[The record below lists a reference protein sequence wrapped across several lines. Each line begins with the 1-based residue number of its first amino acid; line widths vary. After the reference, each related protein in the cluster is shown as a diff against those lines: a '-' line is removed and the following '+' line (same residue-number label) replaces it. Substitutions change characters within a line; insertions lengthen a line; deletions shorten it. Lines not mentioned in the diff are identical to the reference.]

1 MKKIF
6 LILPLLLLP
15 HFLLSQTPFIRI
27 FGGPGTDIGNG
38 VIQAYDGGY
47 WVVGRTNSF
56 GAGGT
61 DIIVLKLNT
70 SGVIEW
76 EKTYGGVN
84 NEGGIYGVFA
94 TETQDHGLAVAC
106 ETKSFNATQN
116 DAYLI
121 KIDSVG
127 NVLWDARYDAGP
139 GTSGGDYFRGIKELS
154 TGELLLTGSINSG
167 VLGLSDALIM
177 KFTASGNLIWK
188 KIIGGIYVDHIYD
201 VIELPNGDYA
211 FFGNTGT
218 WGNGSNNAWVI
229 RTDTSANLGWAKV
242 YAGSGIDNFSE
253 GILTSDGGLLLGGIT
268 SSYGSGNFDIYLVKL
283 SIDGTLQWAKTYGGS
298 NLEWL
303 NGLQEL
309 PSGGYLLRVYSKSY
323 GPGEDILLISIDT
336 TGNITWSKSY
346 KIIQSGSSG
355 SLVKIKG
362 AIDVTNDGGFIFTGW
377 VIDSSGFGG
386 KDILVFKSDSS
397 AYALCDTVLVTSTTP
412 TVQPINASPSFTNVG
427 AIHDPLTIHTSPTV
441 SDTASCPCFQV
452 SSALISNDTTI
463 CQGDSIPLQATG
475 GTTYN
480 WSPASGLSC
489 NTCSNPVASPN
500 VTTTYTV
507 TFDQGQVCE
516 SQDSITV
523 FVHVPPSINLGADTT
538 ICSYD
543 QLVLDAGTGF
553 SSYLWEDSSTTQTH
567 TVSWS
572 GDTTMMF
579 YVTATDSIGCASADT
594 ILVTFDKPPVIDLG
608 PDTLLCA
615 GTQYLLD
622 AGPGFASYVWQDKSS
637 GQTYMASALNDTTI
651 LYTVTGKDYIGC
663 ISSDSVWITFHKPPV
678 IQLGPD
684 TVICSGA
691 QLLLDAGPG
700 FVSYLWEDQSTG
712 QIHIVSASNDTSL
725 LYYVT
730 GTDSQGCVSS
740 DTIQVGFHVPP
751 AIDLG
756 PDTLLCQADTILLD
770 AGPGFT
776 TYLWEDQSTG
786 QTHLVSS
793 TADTVLLYHV
803 TATDSLGCTSADSI
817 SIHFHNTPS
826 IDLGPD
832 TVLCDGGQILL
843 DAGPGF
849 SQYTWQDQSS
859 GQFFTASASGDTT
872 ILFYVTATDSLG
884 CTSADSIEVY
894 FHLLTAIHLGND
906 TLLCAGEQLLLD
918 AGPGFASYVWED
930 QSTGQTHIASASND
944 TSLLYYVTG
953 TDTQGCVSSDTIQV
967 GFHVPPAINL
977 GPDTLLCQADTI
989 LLDAGPGFTTYL
1001 WEDQSTGQTHLVSST
1016 ADTVLLYHV
1025 TATDSLG
1032 CTSAD
1037 SISIH
1042 FHNTPSIDLGPDTVL
1057 CDGGQILLDA
1067 GPGFSQYTWQ
1077 DQSSGQFFTT
1087 TATGDTSI
1095 LYFVTAMDSLGCTAA
1110 DSIEVHFHLLT
1121 AIHLGNDTL
1130 LCAGEQLLLDAGS
1143 GFTSYVWE
1151 DQATGQTHIA
1161 SVTGD
1166 TTMVYFVIAT
1176 DSVGCQ
1182 SSDTIQVSFH
1192 QAPVIDLGPDTTAC
1206 ALGQLVL
1213 DAGPG
1218 FVSYVWEH
1226 QSTGQ
1231 THTVSGQNGTTSTY
1245 YVTALDS
1252 FGCLSTDTITVSYLT
1267 AIPINLGPDTIVCG
1281 NAQLLLDA
1289 GPGFASYIWEDQS
1302 TGQTHLA
1309 YGQPGTINTYYVTAT
1324 TQDGCVS
1331 TDTIVVE
1338 FMDYLSIHLGPDTTI
1353 CENTHFYLNAGPGF
1367 VSYVWNDQTTGQK
1380 HLVTGQGGT
1389 TTFYSVHAI
1398 DPNGC
1403 EASDSILIHF
1413 LTVNEVDLG
1422 PDTTICNNA
1431 SLVLDAGPGYT
1442 AYHWSN
1448 GSQAQTITFQDT
1460 LGTYTVYVDVIDSNG
1475 CASSDTIV
1483 ITVDRCIGLETPAL
1497 NPLLD
1502 IYPNP
1507 AENLLYIRTGRP
1519 CRLEV
1524 CNALGETVL
1533 PPVELAAGTRQM
1545 DISML
1550 PAGMYLLR
1558 FSGKRFNATHKLIKE
1573 K

>member
-786 QTHLVSS
+786 QTHL
-793 TADTVLLYHV
+793 A
-803 TATDSLGCTSADSI
+803 
-817 SIHFHNTPS
+817 
-826 IDLGPD
+826 
-832 TVLCDGGQILL
+832 
-843 DAGPGF
+843 
-849 SQYTWQDQSS
+849 
-859 GQFFTASASGDTT
+859 
-872 ILFYVTATDSLG
+872 
-884 CTSADSIEVY
+884 
-894 FHLLTAIHLGND
+894 
-906 TLLCAGEQLLLD
+906 
-918 AGPGFASYVWED
+918 
-930 QSTGQTHIASASND
+930 
-944 TSLLYYVTG
+944 
-953 TDTQGCVSSDTIQV
+953 
-967 GFHVPPAINL
+967 
-977 GPDTLLCQADTI
+977 
-989 LLDAGPGFTTYL
+989 
-1001 WEDQSTGQTHLVSST
+1001 SST